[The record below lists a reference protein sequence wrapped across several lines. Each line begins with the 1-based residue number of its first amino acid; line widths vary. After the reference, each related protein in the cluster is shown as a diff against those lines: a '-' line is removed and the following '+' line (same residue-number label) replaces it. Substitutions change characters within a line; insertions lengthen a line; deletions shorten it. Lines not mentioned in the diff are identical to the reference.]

1 MSTPDIE
8 SLSPHKE
15 VSMPVKLI
23 AKAVGPWPMNTYL
36 VIDQDTNK
44 SAIVDPGADPQTILS
59 LAEDTEVEMIWI
71 THGHADHI
79 GALAEIKAATQAPV
93 YMNRID
99 AQKFGLDFDI
109 PFEDGQVI
117 TLGNSRLNAIHTP
130 GHTSGMTCVDLAD
143 GRILVGDTIF
153 VGGPGKTWSPEDFT
167 TTMRTMQEIVFSWP
181 DDTRF
186 YPGHGP
192 SGVIGQE
199 RPSFEAF
206 VKRGWSPDQFGD
218 VTWE

>member
-1 MSTPDIE
+1 
-8 SLSPHKE
+8 
-15 VSMPVKLI
+15 MPVKLI

-36 VIDQDTNK
+36 VIDQDTNR
-44 SAIVDPGADPQTILS
+44 SAIVDPGADPDTILS
-59 LAEDTEVEMIWI
+59 LAEGTKIEAIWI

-79 GALAEIKAATQAPV
+79 GALADIKTATQVPV
-93 YMNRID
+93 YINQID
-99 AQKFGLDFDI
+99 AEKFGLDFDI

-117 TLGNSRLNAIHTP
+117 TLGDSRLNAIHTP
-130 GHTSGMTCVDLAD
+130 GHTPGMTCIDLAD
-143 GRILVGDTIF
+143 GRVLVGDTIF

-199 RPSFEAF
+199 RPAFEAF
-206 VKRGWSPDQFGD
+206 LARGWSPELYGD
-218 VTWE
+218 VIWE